1 MEWFIG
7 AIMAILSVAS
17 IIIGAIS
24 VAATGNII
32 LFIVWLVGLL
42 LGFANIGYAFSSLYK
57 RLD

>member
-7 AIMAILSVAS
+7 AIMSILSVAS

-32 LFIVWLVGLL
+32 LFIVWLAGLL
-42 LGFANIGYAFSSLYK
+42 LGFVNIGYAFKWLWN